1 MKKIITAIIATL
13 CMSLISSCTIEY
25 DQTSYWVKCEM
36 GYVGVEDNPI
46 TVSVTTPDGKK
57 DYNVE
62 NGWYSEEFGPFTTG
76 DEISIAAKKEGE
88 GYFVYKIY
96 VSEDGSNYEV
106 KADRTCATTD
116 TGSFLRI
123 AL

>member
-1 MKKIITAIIATL
+1 
-13 CMSLISSCTIEY
+13 
-25 DQTSYWVKCEM
+25 M

-62 NGWYSEEFGPFTTG
+62 NGWYSE
-76 DEISIAAKKEGE
+76 
-88 GYFVYKIY
+88 
-96 VSEDGSNYEV
+96 DGSNYEV
-106 KADRTCATTD
+106 KAERTCATTD